1 MSFTICQSTRLNIPE
16 DPQIQS
22 KKTERW
28 LHVSLQ
34 GYGKWY
40 WNDITW
46 LNGNNITWLNGNI
59 TWLNGNNITWLNGNN
74 ITWFNGNN
82 ITWLNGNI
90 TWFNGN
96 NITWLNGNNP
106 PVSNYYNTTNVTLES
121 TQPLSEMSTREIS
134 WRIQT
139 AGAQD
144 WQPYHLH
151 VKIVLKCGNLNLLE
165 PSGPVQACNW
175 IALPCSTYVFWGA
188 FGKLPKASSC
198 LSNRPS
204 VRPHGTT
211 RFPPDIQN

>member
-46 LNGNNITWLNGNI
+46 L
-59 TWLNGNNITWLNGNN
+59 
-74 ITWFNGNN
+74 NGNN